1 MLSKE
6 YLKQL
11 YEAGYENLALSLA
24 VVLYCKEKS
33 SKFYKKNKKLIK
45 RAISIISAYAIFRT
59 SFLCY
64 ITADERER
72 IEYEKLENEKIY
84 SAQIEEYNKNN
95 IAYAN
100 DIKALNLS
108 DLETI
113 LLIMNDMKNNYTA
126 GIDNNVIS
134 GYWRLEFNEF
144 GQGDCKCYADDFVA
158 KINEINPEYNAR
170 SIAVYCINSEQEY
183 EVLLEDFL
191 LDNSTAINGKRFGNH
206 AVVALDIKE
215 GNYTLVVDPT
225 FNIIV
230 GILKCGK
237 IFRFE
242 HEIVYDY
249 KMITGAAY
257 TQEDYETMVKNIK
270 NTFRLDDITW
280 WELMKIYGDE
290 AVEDALNSAVRKREL
305 YKSNN

>member
-6 YLKQL
+6 CLKQL

-24 VVLYCKEKS
+24 VVLYCEEKS

-45 RAISIISAYAIFRT
+45 RAVSIISAYAIFRT
-59 SFLCY
+59 SFLCC

-72 IEYEKLENEKIY
+72 IEFEKLENEKIY
-84 SAQIEEYNKNN
+84 SEQIEEYNKNN

-113 LLIMNDMKNNYTA
+113 MLIMNDMKNNYTY

-134 GYWRLEFNEF
+134 GYWRLEFNGF
-144 GQGDCKCYADDFVA
+144 GQGDCKCYADDFIA
-158 KINEINPEYNAR
+158 KINEINPDYNAR
-170 SIAVYCINSEQEY
+170 TIGVWCMSSEQEY
-183 EVLLEDFL
+183 ELLLMDL
-191 LDNSTAINGKRFGNH
+191 LTDNSNAINGKMFGNH

-225 FNIIV
+225 NNLIV
-230 GILKCGK
+230 GILKWGK
-237 IFRFE
+237 IFRFGYGVTYE
-242 HEIVYDY
+242 Y
-249 KMITGAAY
+249 KMITSAAY
-257 TQEDYETMVKNIK
+257 TQEDYESRVKNII
-270 NTFRLDDITW
+270 NTFKFDDVTW
-280 WELMKIYGDE
+280 LELLKTYNGE
-290 AVEDALNSAVRKREL
+290 TLEEALNSAIRKREL
-305 YKSNN
+305 HKSNN